1 MKLISDGID
10 NVRVFEL
17 PCGSRADGSGQAMPA
32 VTLVRWRSGWEDKL
46 YHVYV
51 NGRFVGATVEPRQRQ
66 MMVPV
71 CCSFESAVRIDVFAV
86 DKIYGHLDLSGELD
100 ICQEG
105 SGRVKIKILRNQS
118 LPAGS
123 TIQIYSDGGNGEIDY
138 NEPIS
143 KGVIKVWDKW
153 QDKGGLGLGKFGLGD
168 FGFEASASIGFG
180 RGSFGLGEYG
190 IEAELLEWIS
200 EPMAAGVYKFAAVIT
215 DGDGNSS
222 VSETEEITVIPS
234 AKPAE
239 RLSVSSFDSVTK
251 KLILEVY

>member
-1 MKLISDGID
+1 MKLISDGVD

-17 PCGSRADGSGQAMPA
+17 PFGGRAMAG
-32 VTLVRWRSGWEDKL
+32 VTLVRWRSNWEDKL

-51 NGRFVGATVEPRQRQ
+51 NGKFAGATVEAGQRQ
-66 MMVPV
+66 LMVHVP
-71 CCSFESAVRIDVFAV
+71 CSFESAVRIDVFAV
-86 DKIYGHLDLSGELD
+86 DKICGHLDLSSELN

-105 SGRVKIKILRNQS
+105 SGRVRIKILRNQN
-118 LPAGS
+118 LPAEA
-123 TIQIYSDGGNGEIDY
+123 TIRIYSNGGSGEIDY
-138 NEPIS
+138 GLAINKE
-143 KGVIKVWDKW
+143 VIKIWDKW

-190 IEAELLEWIS
+190 IEAELLEWTS
-200 EPMAAGVYKFAAVIT
+200 EPMGVGVYKFAAVVT

-222 VSETEEITVIPS
+222 VSEMEEITVLPS

-239 RLSVSSFDSVTK
+239 RLSVSSFDSVSGE
-251 KLILEVY
+251 LILKVY